1 MAWSLLPTNYTDA
14 VWNGLKKYTKVDNA
28 DGTVSF
34 NDVTAY
40 TNKETSFFGAKDA
53 NKMNGALN
61 YIMSMLENGTD
72 LYEEFTTYFENQ
84 KKQFKTSGDT
94 SYNELKQYFTV
105 LKSNGDASLDTIEK
119 DYKSRMNAYESE
131 QKTAFNTWFGN
142 LKDQLSTN
150 VAGNLQNQCTELDE
164 RLAAL
169 ERMTIQNEYSA
180 PIVVNE
186 SGSAVLLIDDDGDA
200 IVADWK
206 YKEE

>member
-119 DYKSRMNAYESE
+119 DYKSRMNTYETE

-150 VAGNLQNQCTELDE
+150 AAGNLQNQCTELDE

-186 SGSAVLLIDDDGDA
+186 SGSAVLLVDDDGDA

>member
-14 VWNGLKKYTKVDNA
+14 VWNGLKKYKKVDNT

-105 LKSNGDASLDTIEK
+105 LKSNGDTSLDTIEK

-131 QKTAFNTWFGN
+131 QKTTFNTWFGN

-150 VAGNLQNQCTELDE
+150 AAGNLQNQCTELDE

-169 ERMTIQNEYSA
+169 ERMAIQNEYSA

-186 SGSAVLLIDDDGDA
+186 SGSAVLLVDDDGDA

>member
-14 VWNGLKKYTKVDNA
+14 VWKGLKKYTKVDNA

-84 KKQFKTSGDT
+84 KKQFKMSGDT

-131 QKTAFNTWFGN
+131 QKNAFNTWFGN
-142 LKDQLSTN
+142 LKSSYL
-150 VAGNLQNQCTELDE
+150 
-164 RLAAL
+164 
-169 ERMTIQNEYSA
+169 RMLLVIYRISA
-180 PIVVNE
+180 R
-186 SGSAVLLIDDDGDA
+186 S
-200 IVADWK
+200 
-206 YKEE
+206 

>member
-131 QKTAFNTWFGN
+131 QKTAFNTWFEN

-169 ERMTIQNEYSA
+169 EKMTIQNEYSA

-186 SGSAVLLIDDDGDA
+186 SGPAILLVDDNGDA

>member
-119 DYKSRMNAYESE
+119 DYRSRMNAYESE

-186 SGSAVLLIDDDGDA
+186 SGLAVLLVDDDGDA

>member
-14 VWNGLKKYTKVDNA
+14 VWNGLKKYKKVDNT

-40 TNKETSFFGAKDA
+40 TNRETSFFGAKDA

-72 LYEEFTTYFENQ
+72 LYEEFSTYFENQ
-84 KKQFKTSGDT
+84 KKQFKTSGDK

-105 LKSNGDASLDTIEK
+105 LKSNGDVSLDTIEK

-180 PIVVNE
+180 PIVISE
-186 SGSAVLLIDDDGDA
+186 SGPAVLLIDDDGDA

>member
-119 DYKSRMNAYESE
+119 DYKSRMNTYETE

-150 VAGNLQNQCTELDE
+150 AAGNLQNQCTELDE

-169 ERMTIQNEYSA
+169 ERMTIQNKYSA

-186 SGSAVLLIDDDGDA
+186 SGSAVLLVDDDGDA

>member
-119 DYKSRMNAYESE
+119 DYKSRMNTCETE

-150 VAGNLQNQCTELDE
+150 AAGNLQNQCTELDE

-169 ERMTIQNEYSA
+169 ERMTIKNDYSA
-180 PIVVNE
+180 PIVANE
-186 SGSAVLLIDDDGDA
+186 SGSAVLLVDDDGDA

>member
-84 KKQFKTSGDT
+84 KKQFKISGDT
-94 SYNELKQYFTV
+94 SYNELKQYFVV

-131 QKTAFNTWFGN
+131 QKTAFNSWFGN

-180 PIVVNE
+180 PIVVNK
-186 SGSAVLLIDDDGDA
+186 SGPAVLLVDDDGDA

>member
-14 VWNGLKKYTKVDNA
+14 VWNGLKKYKKVDNT

-61 YIMSMLENGTD
+61 YIMSMLENGKD

-150 VAGNLQNQCTELDE
+150 AAGNLQNQCTELDE

-186 SGSAVLLIDDDGDA
+186 SGSAVLLVDDDGDA

>member
-40 TNKETSFFGAKDA
+40 TNKETSFFGANDA

-142 LKDQLSTN
+142 LKNQLSTN

-186 SGSAVLLIDDDGDA
+186 SGSAVLLVDDDGDA

>member
-105 LKSNGDASLDTIEK
+105 LKSKGDASLDTIEK
-119 DYKSRMNAYESE
+119 DYKSRMNTYETE

-150 VAGNLQNQCTELDE
+150 AAGNLQNQCTELDE

-186 SGSAVLLIDDDGDA
+186 SGSAVLLVDDDGDA

-206 YKEE
+206 HKEE

>member
-40 TNKETSFFGAKDA
+40 TNKENSFFGAKDA
-53 NKMNGALN
+53 NKMNEALN

-72 LYEEFTTYFENQ
+72 LYEEFKTYFDTQ
-84 KKQFKTSGDT
+84 KKQFKFSGDS
-94 SYNELKQYFTV
+94 SYNELTQYYTT
-105 LKSNGDASLDTIEK
+105 LKSKGDSSLDTIEK
-119 DYKSRMNAYESE
+119 NYQSRMNAYESE
-131 QKTAFNTWFGN
+131 QKAEFNTWFN
-142 LKDQLSTN
+142 NIKNQLSTDA
-150 VAGNLQNQCTELDE
+150 AGNIQNQCTELDE

-169 ERMTIQNEYSA
+169 ERMTIQNDYSA
-180 PIVVNE
+180 PIVTNE
-186 SGSAVLLIDDDGDA
+186 SGTTVLLVDDNGDA

-206 YKEE
+206 YREE

>member
-14 VWNGLKKYTKVDNA
+14 VWNGLKKYKKVDNT

-84 KKQFKTSGDT
+84 KKQFKMSGDT
-94 SYNELKQYFTV
+94 SYNELKQYFVV

-131 QKTAFNTWFGN
+131 QKTVFNTWFGN

-186 SGSAVLLIDDDGDA
+186 SGPAVLLIDDDGDA

>member
-119 DYKSRMNAYESE
+119 DYKSRMNTYENE

-150 VAGNLQNQCTELDE
+150 AAGNLQNQCTELDE

-186 SGSAVLLIDDDGDA
+186 SGSAVLLVDDDGDA

>member
-84 KKQFKTSGDT
+84 KKQFKMSGDT

-131 QKTAFNTWFGN
+131 QKNAFNTWFGN
-142 LKDQLSTN
+142 LKNQLSTN

-186 SGSAVLLIDDDGDA
+186 SGSAVLLVNDDGDA

>member
-40 TNKETSFFGAKDA
+40 TNKEKSFFGAKDA
-53 NKMNGALN
+53 NSMNEALN

-72 LYEEFTTYFENQ
+72 LYEEFKTYFDTQ

-94 SYNELKQYFTV
+94 SYNELKQYYTV
-105 LKSNGDASLDTIEK
+105 LKSKGDASLDTMEK
-119 DYKSRMNAYESE
+119 DYQSRMNAYESE

-142 LKDQLSTN
+142 LKNQLSTN

-164 RLAAL
+164 RLAVL
-169 ERMTIQNEYSA
+169 ERMTIHNEYSA

-186 SGSAVLLIDDDGDA
+186 SGPAVLLVDDDGDA

-206 YKEE
+206 YREE

>member
-84 KKQFKTSGDT
+84 KKQFKMSGDT

-131 QKTAFNTWFGN
+131 QKNAFNTWFGN
-142 LKDQLSTN
+142 LKNQLSTN

-186 SGSAVLLIDDDGDA
+186 SGSAVLLVDDDGDA

>member
-14 VWNGLKKYTKVDNA
+14 VWNGLKKYKKVDNT

-84 KKQFKTSGDT
+84 KKLFKTSGDT

-131 QKTAFNTWFGN
+131 QKTAFNSWFGN

-186 SGSAVLLIDDDGDA
+186 SESAVLLVDDDGDA

>member
-105 LKSNGDASLDTIEK
+105 LKSNGDASLDKIEK

-186 SGSAVLLIDDDGDA
+186 SESAVLLVDDDGDA

>member
-119 DYKSRMNAYESE
+119 DYKSRMNTYESE

-150 VAGNLQNQCTELDE
+150 AAGNLQNQCTELDE

-186 SGSAVLLIDDDGDA
+186 SGSAVLLVDDDGDA

>member
-94 SYNELKQYFTV
+94 SYNELRQYFTV

-119 DYKSRMNAYESE
+119 DYRSRMNAYESE
-131 QKTAFNTWFGN
+131 QKTAFDTWFGN

-186 SGSAVLLIDDDGDA
+186 SDPVVLLVDDDGDA

>member
-40 TNKETSFFGAKDA
+40 TNKEKSFFGAKDA
-53 NKMNGALN
+53 NSMNEALN

-72 LYEEFTTYFENQ
+72 LYEEFKTYFDTQ

-94 SYNELKQYFTV
+94 SHNELKQYYTV
-105 LKSNGDASLDTIEK
+105 LKSKGDASLDTMEK
-119 DYKSRMNAYESE
+119 DYQSRMNAYESE
-131 QKTAFNTWFGN
+131 QKTAFNAWFGN

-164 RLAAL
+164 RLAVL
-169 ERMTIQNEYSA
+169 ERMTIHNEYSA

-186 SGSAVLLIDDDGDA
+186 SGPAVLFVDDDGDA

-206 YKEE
+206 YREE

>member
-186 SGSAVLLIDDDGDA
+186 SGSAVLLVDDDRDA

>member
-40 TNKETSFFGAKDA
+40 TNKETSFFGAMDV

-105 LKSNGDASLDTIEK
+105 LKSNGDASLDMIEK
-119 DYKSRMNAYESE
+119 DYESRMNAYESE

-186 SGSAVLLIDDDGDA
+186 SGSAVLLVDDDGDA

>member
-72 LYEEFTTYFENQ
+72 LYEEFSTYFDTQ
-84 KKQFKTSGDT
+84 KKQFKTSGDA
-94 SYNELKQYFTV
+94 SYNELKQYYTV
-105 LKSNGDASLDTIEK
+105 LKANGDASLDTMEK
-119 DYKSRMNAYESE
+119 DYQSRMNAYESE
-131 QKTAFNTWFGN
+131 QKNAFNTWFGN
-142 LKDQLSTN
+142 LKNQLSTN

-186 SGSAVLLIDDDGDA
+186 SGSAVLLVDDDGDA

-206 YKEE
+206 YREE

>member
-150 VAGNLQNQCTELDE
+150 VAGNLQNQCTELDD

-186 SGSAVLLIDDDGDA
+186 SGSAVLLVDDDGDA

>member
-1 MAWSLLPTNYTDA
+1 MAWSLLPTNYTNA

-119 DYKSRMNAYESE
+119 DYKSRMNAYETE
-131 QKTAFNTWFGN
+131 QKTAFNIWFGN

-150 VAGNLQNQCTELDE
+150 AAGNLQNQCTELDE

-186 SGSAVLLIDDDGDA
+186 SGSAVLLVDDDGDA

>member
-119 DYKSRMNAYESE
+119 DYRSRMNAYENE
-131 QKTAFNTWFGN
+131 QKTAFDTWFGN

-186 SGSAVLLIDDDGDA
+186 SESAVLLVDDDGDA

>member
-14 VWNGLKKYTKVDNA
+14 VWNGLKKYTKIDNA

-40 TNKETSFFGAKDA
+40 TNKETSFFGANDA

-186 SGSAVLLIDDDGDA
+186 SGSTVLLVDDDGDA

>member
-150 VAGNLQNQCTELDE
+150 AAGNLQNQCTELDE

-169 ERMTIQNEYSA
+169 ERMTIKNEYSA

-186 SGSAVLLIDDDGDA
+186 TGSAVLLVDDDGDA

>member
-186 SGSAVLLIDDDGDA
+186 SGSAVLLVDDDGDA

>member
-14 VWNGLKKYTKVDNA
+14 VWNGLKKYKKVDNT

-72 LYEEFTTYFENQ
+72 LYEEFSTYFENQ
-84 KKQFKTSGDT
+84 KKQFKTSGDN
-94 SYNELKQYFTV
+94 SYNELKQYFVV

-119 DYKSRMNAYESE
+119 DYKSRINAYESE

-186 SGSAVLLIDDDGDA
+186 SGPAVLLVDDDGDA
-200 IVADWK
+200 VVADWK

>member
-94 SYNELKQYFTV
+94 SYNELKKYFTV

-186 SGSAVLLIDDDGDA
+186 SDPVVLLIDDDGDA

>member
-1 MAWSLLPTNYTDA
+1 MAWSLLPTNYTDT

-150 VAGNLQNQCTELDE
+150 AAGNLQNQCTELDE

-169 ERMTIQNEYSA
+169 ERMTIKNEYSA

-186 SGSAVLLIDDDGDA
+186 SGSAVLLVDDDGDA

>member
-40 TNKETSFFGAKDA
+40 KNKETSFFGAKDA

-119 DYKSRMNAYESE
+119 DYKSRMNTYETE

-150 VAGNLQNQCTELDE
+150 AAGNLQNQCTELDE

-169 ERMTIQNEYSA
+169 ERMTIKNDYSA

-186 SGSAVLLIDDDGDA
+186 SGSAVLLVDDDGDA

>member
-14 VWNGLKKYTKVDNA
+14 VWNGLKKYKKVDNT

-150 VAGNLQNQCTELDE
+150 AAGNLQNQCTELDE

-186 SGSAVLLIDDDGDA
+186 SGSAVLLVDDDGDA

>member
-150 VAGNLQNQCTELDE
+150 AAGNLQNQCTELDE

-186 SGSAVLLIDDDGDA
+186 SGSAVLLVDDDGDA